1 MTTPDDDLRSMMHG
15 AAESIDAGDLA
26 LADVRATANR
36 RSLRRRVGAVVGV
49 FGLVGAGVVAFVAT
63 GDSNDPETLVSADPT
78 IVETPESTVAP
89 DDTVDTVLPEATTPG
104 VTVEVIQRPGAVGQP
119 AGVGGAPQYGEW
131 VVPWRDGF
139 LVGAQASTPQPLP
152 DELPEDIVA
161 LFPPEVVELF
171 DGELPPTISEATA
184 MLSEAGLL
192 DVVADILAAN
202 PEASDAIYSV
212 PVDGTGPALDVRFTT
227 DGVTWEPVEMTPPPG
242 ADYLPGVTTVGDR
255 LAVAYSTIDSTTG
268 RMNPEGIVRVAS
280 TADLVN
286 WDVVEV
292 VTPPPPVT
300 FPTGIGW
307 STDVAGFTANETGW
321 VLSVHG
327 GVSVDPEALIPADVR
342 AELVGN
348 EFGYGMSSD
357 ETGISIE
364 RTVDGADETIRYT
377 WEELGV
383 EPDVAAYLGDRGYE
397 PQLWSSAWGA
407 TPTPSGVG
415 PGYGQL
421 VATSAGFLH
430 IGDGV
435 RFSPDGVTW
444 ATMEW
449 PAENAFV
456 SGSLVFDGG
465 VVLLVSDLRGGTEFF
480 RVDET
485 GGSPVVLDVPGL
497 PASIQ
502 SGYSAT
508 SREAIVID
516 ASEPPPPPPPF
527 VVEHDGH
534 RLTVDNEDLSVEVV
548 DVLTGEVVAE
558 ADVRDFGVVT
568 DGPIVM
574 DEAGLTVTDPE
585 TDQVV
590 VVFTNDVIEAAS
602 EALVPADEYQYEP
615 DLWLLAS
622 RDGDRFLLVDLDD
635 GTGPEYPMI
644 GAVASNGSNVLAQVD
659 EEWVMYDLP

>member
-15 AAESIDAGDLA
+15 AAESIDAGDLT
-26 LADVRATANR
+26 LDDVRATANR
-36 RSLRRRVGAVVGV
+36 RGLRRRVGAVVGV
-49 FGLVGAGVVAFVAT
+49 LGLVGAGVVVFVAT
-63 GDSNDPETLVSADPT
+63 GDSDDPATLVSADPT
-78 IVETPESTVAP
+78 IAETPESTVAL
-89 DDTVDTVLPEATTPG
+89 DDTDDTIDTVLPEATAAS

-139 LVGAQASTPQPLP
+139 LVGAHASTPQPLP
-152 DELPEDIVA
+152 DELPEEIVA

-192 DVVADILAAN
+192 DVVTDILAAN

-212 PVDGTGPALDVRFTT
+212 PVVVTGPALDVRFTT
-227 DGVTWEPVEMTPPPG
+227 DGVTWEPVEMTMPPG

-255 LAVAYSTIDSTTG
+255 LTVAYTPFDSTTG
-268 RMNPEGIVRVAS
+268 RQNAEGVVRVAS
-280 TADLVN
+280 TADLSN
-286 WDVVEV
+286 WDVQEV

-307 STDVAGFTANETGW
+307 SADVAGFAATESGW
-321 VLSVHG
+321 ALSVHAS
-327 GVSVDPEALIPADVR
+327 VSVDPEALLPADVR
-342 AELVGN
+342 AEYVGD
-348 EFGYGMSSD
+348 YGMYND
-357 ETGISIE
+357 ETGIVIE
-364 RTVDGADETIRYT
+364 RSVQGAEETIRYT

-383 EPDVAAYLGDRGYE
+383 GPDVAVHLGDQRHE
-397 PQLWSSAWGA
+397 PNLWASTWGG
-407 TPTPSGVG
+407 TPTSSGVDT
-415 PGYGQL
+415 GYGQL
-421 VATSAGFLH
+421 VATSSGFLR
-430 IGDGV
+430 IGEGV
-435 RFSPDGVTW
+435 RFSLDGLTW
-444 ATMEW
+444 TTLEL
-449 PAENAFV
+449 PVDDAFV

-465 VVLLVSDLRGGTEFF
+465 VVLLVSDAGAGAQFY
-480 RVDET
+480 RVDEA
-485 GGSPVVLDVPGL
+485 GGSPTLIEVPGL
-497 PASIQ
+497 PANIQ
-502 SGYSAT
+502 SGYSAA

-548 DVLTGEVVAE
+548 DLLTGEVVAE

-585 TDQVV
+585 TAELV
-590 VVFTNDVIEAAS
+590 VVFTNDVLEAAS
-602 EALVPADEYQYEP
+602 EEQLPANEYQYEP

-635 GTGPEYPMI
+635 GTGPGYPMV
-644 GAVASNGSNVLAQVD
+644 GALASNGSNVLAQVD
-659 EEWVMYDLP
+659 EEWVLYDLP